1 MIDVNK
7 YPIHH
12 VGIALTLER
21 FQEITLNKE
30 INHDK
35 TQGVQT
41 YFEKNDLFD
50 CYIEYFTITG
60 RAKNY
65 KPGFN
70 HVCYKLEEESDF
82 EKFKNKMIETQ
93 TGIQLTELEKSGSP
107 ECNKVVFCYL
117 SGVGIVEFNIND

>member
-1 MIDVNK
+1 MIDINK

-12 VGIALTLER
+12 VGIALTLEK
-21 FQEITLNKE
+21 FQEVTLNKE

-82 EKFKNKMIETQ
+82 EKFINKITETQ

-117 SGVGIVEFNIND
+117 SGIGIVEFNIDD